1 MCIPCVMC
9 GACMADESGEHI
21 DDGRCPECGEPV
33 LDNAVSCPKCFT
45 FLYRPSNVMASTI
58 KKYGT
63 NETHATA
70 GSDEP
75 GKPGKTGEPAG

>member
-33 LDNAVSCPKCFT
+33 PDDAVSCPKCFT
-45 FLYRPSNVMASTI
+45 FLYRPSDMMASTI
-58 KKYGT
+58 KKYGA

-75 GKPGKTGEPAG
+75 GKPDKTSGPAG